1 MARRKWTAETIGQ
14 WITEAAAARLRIAA
28 QRPASEDIAQLERLP
43 ELDSVALQSLGGRL
57 GRYMWERLPSPRDLE
72 DLAAVVMR
80 VEAPEEPQS
89 VMQRAFLRA
98 TGALREAAALGE
110 IPVTAPCEPDRIT
123 KVAGNVVRG
132 RRDGQSFVTGGL
144 VRSLIEPLLGGDRS
158 AFRSQV
164 GEIGGALVKL
174 ESAGLD
180 GRIENLAEMP
190 LYWELKSL
198 QWLLNGVLQ
207 ASRARRATDTLRETA
222 RSAEPEIL
230 SESLSEIGVDQVVE
244 RTFPGADNVS
254 TDRPTTTVEII
265 DDGVDGGRQQAQRG
279 LERLLRD

>member
-1 MARRKWTAETIGQ
+1 MARRKWTAETIGR
-14 WITEAAAARLRIAA
+14 WIVAAADERLRVAA
-28 QRPASEDIAQLERLP
+28 QRPFDEDIARLERLP
-43 ELDSVALQSLGGRL
+43 ELDSVALQGLGVRL
-57 GRYMWERLPSPRDLE
+57 GRYIWERLPSPPDLE
-72 DLAAVVMR
+72 DLAVV
-80 VEAPEEPQS
+80 VVQAEASDEPQS
-89 VMQRAFLRA
+89 VVQKAFLRA
-98 TGALREAAALGE
+98 MGALREAAALGE

-123 KVAGNVVRG
+123 KLAGNAVRG

-158 AFRSQV
+158 AFRSQL

-207 ASRARRATDTLRETA
+207 ESRTRG
-222 RSAEPEIL
+222 RSEIVSQTIRLAEPEIA
-230 SESLSEIGVDQVVE
+230 SEPLCETRIEKVSQQVLP
-244 RTFPGADNVS
+244 RADHVLP
-254 TDRPTTTVEII
+254 DPTADEMI
-265 DDGVDGGRQQAQRG
+265 DDGVDSDRQQAQRG